1 MKIVSLL
8 SLMYILH
15 RFFRKDFLNI
25 FQANPIRSETGFSNW
40 QMELRLVDWCK
51 KQVCHFKLSYL
62 SSLKNKHEDQ
72 DQLLFPRF
80 YFSGERFF
88 PLFRQTEKKNVSFS
102 FFSQSLFLIFT
113 HPYLSPFSFSFSL
126 SGTHTHT
133 ILLLNLIIFYLHLF
147 ICQSKIHF
155 LLSCSCFQMQ
165 NSNVETNKCQLDYK
179 YDC

>member
-1 MKIVSLL
+1 
-8 SLMYILH
+8 MYILH

-25 FQANPIRSETGFSNW
+25 FQPKPIRSETGFSNW

-88 PLFRQTEKKNVSFS
+88 PLFRQTEKKCFFLF
-102 FFSQSLFLIFT
+102 FFSKSVPNIYPSLSLSLLFL
-113 HPYLSPFSFSFSL
+113 SL
-126 SGTHTHT
+126 SFWDTHTHT

-155 LLSCSCFQMQ
+155 LPSCSCFQMQ
-165 NSNVETNKCQLDYK
+165 KSNVETNKFQLDYK